1 MSTRRSRIAALA
13 IALGLLALSGCG
25 DGSEAKPSDYAD
37 QLKARMSTDALMAH
51 LQRLQAIADANGG
64 TRQTGTPGYDASVD
78 YVVKLLRDKG
88 FDVQTPEFDV
98 GIFHVD
104 AEKLVV
110 AGAPVAAAA
119 IEFSGSS
126 PGGGVTGPLIAA
138 PMGKSMGCLP
148 TDFDGMS
155 IEGAVVLVDRGD
167 CILPDKVAA
176 AKAHGAVG
184 LVIANNSPEK
194 AFSAAFGAT
203 DGITMPVVWVSTQ
216 DGARLRTLPAGR
228 PSTANLVVDA
238 RVEHRR
244 SRSVVAQT
252 RTGSTDNVVLVGA
265 HLDSVRLG
273 PGIDDDG
280 SGVAAVLETAV
291 QMGSSPPVK
300 NAVRFALWG
309 GEEEFLV
316 GSTAYVKSLAL
327 EPLRDIALYLN
338 FDMIGSPNPG
348 YLTLDGDVST
358 PPDPDLDMSI
368 PGGSAGIEHAL
379 VDYLKGVGHEAED
392 LPFDGRGDYA
402 PFAATGIPV
411 GALSTG
417 DEEVKSPEQAAKW
430 GGQAGQAFDPN
441 YHSADDVLANVNR
454 AALDITG
461 PAVAF
466 VVGHYAS
473 DQSGNYGV
481 PARSERARH
490 LLENG

>member
-1 MSTRRSRIAALA
+1 MSTRRSRTAALA
-13 IALGLLALSGCG
+13 IVLGLLALNGCG
-25 DGSEAKPSDYAD
+25 NASEKQSDYAN
-37 QLKARMSTDALMAH
+37 QLKARISTDALMAH
-51 LQRLQAIADANGG
+51 LQRLQTIADANGG

-78 YVVKLLRDKG
+78 YVVKTLRDKG

-104 AEKLVV
+104 AEKLFVAGTPVV
-110 AGAPVAAAA
+110 AGA

-126 PGGGVTGPLIAA
+126 PGSGVTGPLIAA
-138 PMGKSMGCLP
+138 AKGKSMGCLS
-148 TDFDGMS
+148 TDFDGVS
-155 IEGAVVLVDRGD
+155 VEGAVVLVDRGE

-176 AKAHGAVG
+176 AKARGAVG

-194 AFSAAFGAT
+194 AFSAAFGET
-203 DGITMPVVWVSTQ
+203 DAITMPVVWVSTE
-216 DGARLRTLPAGR
+216 DGARLRALPDAR
-228 PSTANLVVDA
+228 PTANLVVDA

-252 RTGSTDNVVLVGA
+252 KTGSTDNVVLVGA

-273 PGIDDDG
+273 PGINDDG

-291 QMGSSPPVK
+291 QMGSSPPVQ

-316 GSTAYVKSLAL
+316 GSTAYVKSLAV
-327 EPLRDIALYLN
+327 EPLKDIALYLN
-338 FDMIGSPNPG
+338 FDMIGSPNAG

-358 PPDPDLDMSI
+358 PPDPDADISI
-368 PGGSAGIEHAL
+368 PGGSAGIERAF
-379 VDYLKGVGHEAED
+379 VDYLEGVGRQNED
-392 LPFDGRGDYA
+392 LPFDGRGDYT

-411 GALSTG
+411 GALTTG
-417 DEEVKSPEQAAKW
+417 DEEIKSAEQAAKW

-441 YHSADDVLANVNR
+441 YHSSGDVLANVNR

-461 PAVAF
+461 PAIAY
-466 VVGHYAS
+466 VVGHYAE

-481 PARSERARH
+481 PSRPERARH
-490 LLENG
+490 LLEDG